1 MVGIRSI
8 GWDDGDDWRRILKHA
23 KVGRDEV
30 KASTTIVPVVTL
42 GEKIE
47 MDVDTRA
54 MANRDMAGRLI
65 IVVGDWY
72 LAWAI
77 ADYGQWRISL
87 A

>member
-8 GWDDGDDWRRILKHA
+8 GWDDGDDWRKYA
-23 KVGRDEV
+23 KVAALDEV

-54 MANRDMAGRLI
+54 MANKRYGWTIDHRGWRL
-65 IVVGDWY
+65 VFGLGY
-72 LAWAI
+72 C
-77 ADYGQWRISL
+77 
-87 A
+87 